1 MMLLLFAK
9 IASVAV
15 MVWFYLTAKNNMQS
29 PIQWVIIGLIG
40 FWLAWWAVKLTVLT
54 PLVGLAGKNA
64 TGVFL
69 LTQIPALVAIAAAYF
84 IRKKLLAD
92 LPKGKSE

>member
-1 MMLLLFAK
+1 MMLLLLAKAASFAV
-9 IASVAV
+9 I
-15 MVWFYLTAKNNMQS
+15 VWFYLTAKNHSQ
-29 PIQWVIIGLIG
+29 PPVQWAVIGLIG
-40 FWLAWWAVKLTVLT
+40 FWLAWWAVKLTFLT

-69 LTQIPALVAIAAAYF
+69 LTQIPAFVAIAAAYF

-92 LPKGKSE
+92 LQKS